1 MNFFFSRIEDSF
13 NSMYHGYFM
22 DHYARTIERR
32 PFELKE
38 ERKKEQHCQFYQK
51 KISNQTEQLNLHFDR
66 NFGHFSINWADCN

>member
-1 MNFFFSRIEDSF
+1 
-13 NSMYHGYFM
+13 MYHGYFM

-66 NFGHFSINWADCN
+66 NFGHFSGRTAIEVSKLTELVGFVGRD